1 MARGLGLAHTCTVRT
16 GTLARL
22 LLPLLVLGSCSFWRS
37 SAEVLDTPFP
47 AVLSALQVRSQS
59 CGGAPP
65 YCTVRFILRV
75 TNPTDR
81 DANVQRCRIV
91 APSGGDQPLSVDV
104 GIGFPAG
111 TFVPAGGTSEAE
123 GKQQLPVTYQEAVN
137 LGKGR
142 VTCTGLDWHGN
153 API

>member
-1 MARGLGLAHTCTVRT
+1 M
-16 GTLARL
+16 
-22 LLPLLVLGSCSFWRS
+22 LLPLVVLGSCSFWRS

-47 AVLSALQVRSQS
+47 AVVSTLQVRSQS
-59 CGGAPP
+59 CGGPPP
-65 YCTVRFILRV
+65 YCTVRFTLRI

-81 DANVQRCRIV
+81 DANVQQCHIV
-91 APSGGDQPLSVDV
+91 APSGGAQPLSVGV

-111 TFVPAGGTSEAE
+111 TFVPAGGISEAE
-123 GKQQLPVTYQEAVN
+123 GQQQVPVTYREAVN